1 MRAVALLWAVVA
13 IGRRSKLQCIAR
25 RFPHARTMLHLGTDR
40 LKPQSGIEIAHVWF
54 GTDAR
59 DGELQLPRKQGGI
72 GKKAYAFGASRCRAY
87 EAISRRL
94 ATQQQREHERLAQSV
109 PAKGHRHLELRDAM
123 RYVDRDQRH
132 RGRAQAL
139 QEIRIGQTLGRRQHD
154 ARVAAIDVGFRLR
167 QFLGTERTVDLRG
180 VDAELSQPVA
190 LGLSPA
196 R

>member
-1 MRAVALLWAVVA
+1 MTKVMRAVALLWAVVA
-13 IGRRSKLQCIAR
+13 IGRRSKLHCIAR
-25 RFPHARTMLHLGTDR
+25 RFPRARTMLHLGTDR

-72 GKKAYAFGASRCRAY
+72 GKKAYA
-87 EAISRRL
+87 
-94 ATQQQREHERLAQSV
+94 
-109 PAKGHRHLELRDAM
+109 
-123 RYVDRDQRH
+123 
-132 RGRAQAL
+132 GRAQAL